1 MPTIT
6 IAVPE
11 KVTISENGTA
21 QSVSQQQEQPSSSEL
36 DTVLK
41 AITPFAVWL
50 IFLTIGGGLLALYYA
65 RIGYLPEIEWTAVL
79 IYLFLGTLIGGVIG
93 LLLTIS
99 LFFPGAAWARFIVF
113 DSGIYEHLSYSSS
126 GNDTDKKLCIRSI
139 LSCLGLP
146 FLKALLVSHLALV
159 FGKFWYWVIALIIL
173 IITFLGMRI
182 RFKWV
187 LSREKSQSN
196 ALKSKQRSRF
206 RKYFW
211 RSLKRELTRQ
221 TRPPRSKD
229 KLLDRETFQYAFWF
243 TLSVLLSQLS
253 MYVIYW
259 LSGSPGEWFRS
270 RLGVFAILTVIC
282 TAGCWI
288 SSHVVTM
295 LYQHSA
301 RQAVVASLVIAGL
314 LLFTADRFSS
324 LSVKLMNRFGIGED
338 QYVNLLL
345 TEQGAQKVF
354 DLGLLPPEGQS
365 RCLLPRLCDV
375 EIFSKVGNEY
385 FLSVGGKTFTLP
397 KSDIIS
403 VQAKDRTDLELIERA
418 KN

>member
-21 QSVSQQQEQPSSSEL
+21 QSESQQQPSTREL

-50 IFLTIGGGLLALYYA
+50 VFLTIGGGLLALYYA
-65 RIGYLPEIEWTAVL
+65 KIGYLPDIEYTTVL
-79 IYLFLGTLIGGVIG
+79 VYLFIGTLVGGVIG

-99 LFFPGAAWARFIVF
+99 LLFPGFAWSRFIVF
-113 DSGIYEHLSYSSS
+113 DPGIREQLSYSPS
-126 GNDTDKKLCIRSI
+126 GNDKDKQLCIWSI
-139 LSCLGLP
+139 LSYLGYP
-146 FLKALLVSHLALV
+146 FLAALLISHLALLL
-159 FGKFWYWVIALIIL
+159 GKIWYWVIAIIVL
-173 IITFLGMRI
+173 FVTFHGMRR

-187 LSREKSQSN
+187 LLPERFKSR
-196 ALKSKQRSRF
+196 ALRRQRRSRF
-206 RKYFW
+206 RKS
-211 RSLKRELTRQ
+211 RSRVKSAKEGGLRRQ
-221 TRPPRSKD
+221 SRRLVGKK
-229 KLLDRETFQYAFWF
+229 KLLNRQTFQYSFWF

-259 LSGSPGEWFRS
+259 LSGSPGEWLS
-270 RLGVFAILTVIC
+270 GRLRVFAILTVIC
-282 TAGCWI
+282 TAACWI
-288 SSHVVTM
+288 SCHVVTM

-301 RQAVVASLVIAGL
+301 RQAVAASLVAAGL

-324 LSVKLMNRFGIGED
+324 LSMKLMNRFGIGED

-345 TEQGAQKVF
+345 TKQGAQKVL
-354 DLGLLPPEGQS
+354 DLGLLAQPSCAP
-365 RCLLPRLCDV
+365 PRLCNV
-375 EIFSKVGNEY
+375 EIYSKVGSEY

-397 KSDIIS
+397 KSDVIA
-403 VQAKDRTDLELIERA
+403 VQAEDRADRGL
-418 KN
+418 